1 MRLRPRRPARA
12 ARRTSHAHGP
22 SCPRLCV
29 AAFHLMQYLRAGP
42 LVLPGVALHPV
53 IMRGQILVAGP
64 VQQLGRQDDR
74 YVGRE
79 DPACSGSRRAG
90 TSPPARHHPS
100 RVTGILSTP
109 RLCTRQERITV
120 PVRGNTPSTWRPST
134 SCYSFEPATVDGG
147 LVGLVAVDG
156 GRTSTLA
163 SRYPGKQASN

>member
-1 MRLRPRRPARA
+1 
-12 ARRTSHAHGP
+12 
-22 SCPRLCV
+22 
-29 AAFHLMQYLRAGP
+29 MQHLRAGP

-74 YVGRE
+74 HVGRG

-134 SCYSFEPATVDGG
+134 SCYPLSRRLSMPGSSAWSWWPST
-147 LVGLVAVDG
+147 AG
-156 GRTSTLA
+156 GRRRWPRGTRANKPLINARSA
-163 SRYPGKQASN
+163 